1 MNTENFQESRFNP
14 EEWMNR
20 LFEFMKAVQ
29 YFAIDLIQAFKTLLQ
44 KSLLQVWKEIRSA
57 TSKLSPVD
65 FFFAGITLSI
75 GILGGIILIA
85 GMGLLSYQSFI
96 WLQSGVWNEY
106 PMLTVFNFIFE
117 NTAIHQW
124 LMNPESW
131 IGIQKLLLWLLETTP
146 VSLALMVP
154 GFSIAVTAAG
164 TFTLALIFRFYQLK
178 NCLLYTSPSPRDRTR
193 SRMPSSA

>member
-1 MNTENFQESRFNP
+1 MNTEKYQESRFNP

-20 LFEFMKAVQ
+20 LYEFMKAVQ
-29 YFAIDLIQAFKTLLQ
+29 YFAIDLIQTFKTLLQ

-65 FFFAGITLSI
+65 FFFASITLSI
-75 GILGGIILIA
+75 GILGGMILIA

-178 NCLLYTSPSPRDRTR
+178 K
-193 SRMPSSA
+193 M

>member
-106 PMLTVFNFIFE
+106 PMLTVFNFIF
-117 NTAIHQW
+117 
-124 LMNPESW
+124 
-131 IGIQKLLLWLLETTP
+131 
-146 VSLALMVP
+146 
-154 GFSIAVTAAG
+154 
-164 TFTLALIFRFYQLK
+164 
-178 NCLLYTSPSPRDRTR
+178 
-193 SRMPSSA
+193 

>member
-1 MNTENFQESRFNP
+1 MNTENFQEPQFNH

-20 LFEFMKAVQ
+20 LFQFMKAVQ
-29 YFAIDLIQAFKTLLQ
+29 YFTIELIQTFKALLQ
-44 KSLLQVWKEIRSA
+44 KGLLQVWKEIRSA

-65 FFFAGITLSI
+65 FFFAGITVSI
-75 GILGGIILIA
+75 GVLGGIILVA

-117 NTAIHQW
+117 NTSIHQW

-131 IGIQKLLLWLLETTP
+131 VGVQKMLLWFLESIP

-154 GFSIAVTAAG
+154 GFSIALTAAG
-164 TFTLALIFRFYQLK
+164 IFTLALIIRFYQLNK
-178 NCLLYTSPSPRDRTR
+178 
-193 SRMPSSA
+193 M

>member
-1 MNTENFQESRFNP
+1 M
-14 EEWMNR
+14 
-20 LFEFMKAVQ
+20 
-29 YFAIDLIQAFKTLLQ
+29 
-44 KSLLQVWKEIRSA
+44 
-57 TSKLSPVD
+57 
-65 FFFAGITLSI
+65 
-75 GILGGIILIA
+75 ILIA

-178 NCLLYTSPSPRDRTR
+178 K
-193 SRMPSSA
+193 M

>member
-44 KSLLQVWKEIRSA
+44 KGLLQVWKEIRSA
-57 TSKLSPVD
+57 TSKLSAVD
-65 FFFAGITLSI
+65 FFFAGAMLSI
-75 GILGGIILIA
+75 GTFGGIILVA
-85 GMGLLSYQSFI
+85 GMGLLIYQVFI
-96 WLQSGVWNEY
+96 WLQSGVWNCLLY
-106 PMLTVFNFIFE
+106 TSDAADDTE

-178 NCLLYTSPSPRDRTR
+178 K
-193 SRMPSSA
+193 M

>member
-20 LFEFMKAVQ
+20 LFEFMNAVQ

-75 GILGGIILIA
+75 GVFGGIILIA

-154 GFSIAVTAAG
+154 GFSIAVSAAG
-164 TFTLALIFRFYQLK
+164 IFTLALIFRFYQLNK
-178 NCLLYTSPSPRDRTR
+178 
-193 SRMPSSA
+193 M

>member
-1 MNTENFQESRFNP
+1 MNTENYQESRFNP

-20 LFEFMKAVQ
+20 LFEFMNAVQ
-29 YFAIDLIQAFKTLLQ
+29 YFAIDLIQAFKTVLQKGLLQ
-44 KSLLQVWKEIRSA
+44 IWKEIRSA
-57 TSKLSPVD
+57 ISKLSPVD

-117 NTAIHQW
+117 NTSIHQW

-154 GFSIAVTAAG
+154 GFSIALTAAG
-164 TFTLALIFRFYQLK
+164 IFTLALIFRFYQLK
-178 NCLLYTSPSPRDRTR
+178 K
-193 SRMPSSA
+193 M

>member
-29 YFAIDLIQAFKTLLQ
+29 YFAIDLIQAFKNLLQ
-44 KSLLQVWKEIRSA
+44 KGLLQVWKEIRSA

-65 FFFAGITLSI
+65 FFFASITLSI
-75 GILGGIILIA
+75 GILGGMILIA

-131 IGIQKLLLWLLETTP
+131 IGIEKLLLWLLETTP

-154 GFSIAVTAAG
+154 GVSIVVTAAG

-178 NCLLYTSPSPRDRTR
+178 K
-193 SRMPSSA
+193 M